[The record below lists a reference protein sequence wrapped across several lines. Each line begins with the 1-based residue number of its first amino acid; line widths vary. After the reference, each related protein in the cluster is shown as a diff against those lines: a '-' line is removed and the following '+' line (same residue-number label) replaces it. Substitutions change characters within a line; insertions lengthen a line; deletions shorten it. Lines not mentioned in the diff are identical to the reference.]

1 MKTGYKVFYS
11 SIKREVVY
19 EIEPS
24 LKKRGKFLVTRNC
37 SWDDQVYMSKWEAE
51 DFIKDLKAS
60 GWIEAEL

>member
-1 MKTGYKVFYS
+1 MKKNLTVLYS
-11 SIKREVVY
+11 SPRREVVY

>member
-1 MKTGYKVFYS
+1 MKTGYKLFYS
-11 SIKREVVY
+11 SVKREVVY